1 MIDTKILSIEYGQ
14 YWFFF
19 LIFTNYAIMQIMQF
33 IKAFLYE
40 LLMSQKE
47 LIVICSIKRLSFN

>member
-47 LIVICSIKRLSFN
+47 LIVICSFN